1 MKNKSTLNRIV
12 SALLMIAV
20 IFSTVIL
27 TYAATTT
34 EEGVAAEWITSSDS
48 FGEYDEMRLTLAVTN
63 NYNTEKTFTYSVELP
78 DGVKFT
84 TGEPVS
90 GAFSVGIHEEYRMTW
105 FRKAVTV
112 VEDTQNGNTGNNQ
125 TPDGSGD
132 ATGTEEEPGD
142 GVNVVNIILWSLLG
156 AAVIAGVVF
165 VFIKHRKVTAMIAI
179 ILCAGILIPMM
190 APLEVNAADENKTVV
205 AIKNITVAGKEV
217 TLKAT
222 LTYEDYVPKYTVA
235 EDGVRVY
242 EADHSRAMFE
252 AEEQILPGQERIV
265 AQDHTNASAGKVAHM
280 AKAAEDNDGDGQP
293 DYADYSETL
302 AAQMSFRIHTDTT
315 GTYVVWARMYAS
327 SNAISCIVSSNG
339 EEYKYTRMVEVVPE
353 EGNFKWTRIA
363 TVDCEAG
370 DILDIR
376 IRSRHMGGQI
386 DKFIVTD
393 NVAYLP
399 TGVGT
404 LPGQLIWDKVTQFD
418 TEEFPDP
425 LIYPTANQHPRVM
438 FTEADIPSILERMEH
453 EDNEAARVA
462 FDKKRG
468 SDFDGVLPDVKA
480 ASNYSESYLQII
492 EAKAFD
498 YAIYKNSDNEW
509 KKRTA
514 LTHGDEAV
522 EAMINFLQT
531 VTFSGQGMDYRY
543 IGSTLFTVA
552 EVYDWC
558 YDLLDDHEK
567 DLLVAG
573 AQIQASMIEAGFP
586 PTTTQALANNGHDSE
601 YQVQQCW
608 LAFAIAIADDY
619 PSIYD
624 YIAGM
629 YFDLFI
635 DTRNV
640 WYKSMAYHQGSA
652 YGTYRFD
659 ADMWGQWLIYQ
670 MTGGKNDLDGDGK
683 ADGVRVF
690 IDEASQVIYQWI
702 YTRRADGKIMT
713 EGDDYEMTQTKDDTW
728 FDSMK
733 SIIFNVANF
742 YKDPVLYQELLR
754 ENPGVQPGAGTT
766 IYSPVMTLILN
777 DPSILDNATGN
788 TEVGN
793 LPLSRYLPTPYGGMI
808 ARTGWEW
815 GKTSNDIV
823 VSMQM
828 TQREI
833 GGHQHEDTGSF
844 QIYYKGLLT
853 GDSGYY
859 VLMGCDHDTDYY
871 GLSVAH
877 NTLSISSLANP
888 TGVQVQKV
896 SVDDLLNPDP
906 NSEYLRSKIVGQEFG
921 PNIYTPDYTYIAG
934 DVAGAYDDN
943 TQEAIRS
950 MLFLNLELD
959 GNTKYPGAFIVFD
972 QIKTAEAGSTK
983 SFLLHSQTRPVVN
996 GNTIIIENTEE
1007 GYSGK
1012 LVDQVLYVGT
1022 ADAADPIYK
1031 IKRLGGED
1039 KEYWYNGKNHPNE
1052 STMADNMAY
1061 EPGWGRLEIT
1071 TTTTNT
1077 NQTDYMLNVMY
1088 VSDADGSTEVVPA
1101 TLIKGNGVMGAQLLN
1116 HVAMFNMDGNN
1127 RISSTVSFAIP
1138 ASAGHSTFKVNV
1150 AGMKAGTWT
1159 VSAGGK
1165 TVDCVASEDGGML
1178 YFDAPAGKVTITR
1191 KNDNSNKTFDTVD
1204 HREPVNDILL
1214 YNVNGNYVITEVKPV
1229 KSGDT
1234 VLVPVLETF
1243 EIFDSVIT
1251 REGAVVSIEYMG
1263 LQHIVI
1269 DTANKTAT
1277 VNDKKVDVSAL
1288 QVVGDEILLPVEDL
1302 GLLITKDYGEAEWNA
1317 RSKCAYV
1324 TAKAPAYI
1332 PEEKR
1337 DFDNAIQVE
1346 NVYLTDEKGTGSVDT
1361 SDSSGL
1367 VNTLDNSSASYTALA
1382 GYLGEAGGVYDFG
1395 RVYTLEAIHFMFGQ
1409 CKTRIYT
1416 FEILVSEDG
1425 VNFTA
1430 LSGGKRFKS
1439 EKTKEEYVWQSYTMP
1454 EDLQARYVK
1463 LVGYGNVP
1471 DNNWFNWQEVAFVG
1485 VPTQAAEVINS
1496 NGTTVYATVGGDQLS
1511 TLAKGAKVDVVRT
1524 QVIDNVSWA
1533 KIAWNDGYAWVRL
1546 AHIAIYS
1553 DAEARI
1559 RDTGRVV
1566 ANTTV
1571 KNSPWTDAAVLGQM
1585 SAGTAIK
1592 IVKTQMVNGVTY
1604 ALVDFNGY
1612 QGWINMTDVALTAD
1626 PDEFSVES
1634 GTVSAQNGT
1643 KVYNR
1648 SSLTSAVMGTLPFGA
1663 AVEIVQTKDI
1673 YGVVYGRIIF
1683 EDLEGWINL
1692 ADIALFN
1699 PNPPFYMEIEA
1710 EDTTLHQGPDSSM
1723 YATDGNGKTT
1733 NLTKDVVTVTE
1744 DDNASGGKVAKLD
1757 WGGRFA
1763 TGTIIEGTDLTVN
1776 PAHLSFSVKAEKSG
1790 THFVWVRYKCSS
1802 ATPTINSY
1810 TDGNVFING
1819 MTTAKTG
1826 WLYDLMGDAEDY
1838 NSTKVEGGY
1847 VWYRLAVCEWQQGQ
1861 TYTVRLRGRDGGI
1874 SYDKFV
1880 VTTDPGFAPAME
1892 DELATIKPDRTVEAI
1907 EVTTDPLR
1915 SDIVLSE
1922 TEKGVLQVKLERQ
1935 HFYDN
1940 LYQYT
1945 GGAAPAIGFRL
1956 TADKAGTYYVWGK
1969 FNKFNTLYASV
1980 SGYGND
1986 FTYKYY
1992 KPDQKMEATVEG
2004 WYLIG
2009 TYDVTEAG
2017 ESVYVRLNGRNGT
2030 NIIEQFY
2037 VTTDSNFVGVPRCQ
2051 HSFSTDWSKDA
2062 DYHWHAATCPHDDLI
2077 SDKAEHIYDDDMDA
2091 TCNTCGHVRAVH
2103 PHTYST
2109 EWTSNERYHW
2119 HAATCGC
2126 TNKVSEKAYH
2136 SYGADKR
2143 CTVCGAEQEFVSDN
2157 EMTFIE
2163 AENVNLFLEKDTTF
2177 GHSSAP
2183 VMIAD
2188 NAFASGGKV
2197 AQWSWTENLA
2207 YGVLMGENASNLT
2220 AYPAHISFDVKALKT
2235 GLHYVWAR
2243 VCVDKDTNIW
2253 SYIDG
2258 NTYKGQRSS
2267 ATGTGWEYD
2276 LWGTDDYCSANEE
2289 DFIWVRIGVCEWT
2302 AGKTYSVRFRAR
2314 NGRRIVFDQF
2324 VVTMDNTYAPNQDDP
2339 MASFAPDT
2347 VIEAE
2352 DTTLDYT
2359 RVNVEE
2365 SATAS
2370 NEKHVNFNAFVGT
2383 STAFLSA
2390 QGAPAHL
2397 SFQINAAT
2405 PGKYYVWAKFDSAG
2419 TLYKS
2424 ISGSAKD
2431 HTYSYYELDKKYTP
2445 QYAGWYLVGAYET
2458 GVANETIYV
2467 RLIGRNG
2474 STMIDQLYVTADS
2487 SFAGIK
2493 PHEHAYST
2501 DWSTD
2506 ADYHWHASTC
2516 GHTELIAD
2524 KGEHVYDNDTDA
2536 TCNTCGYTRVVH
2548 IHTYSSEWSHDDTHH
2563 WHASTCGCTNKVSDK
2578 AEHTFGTDKLCT
2590 TCGAPLVYVGSSDQL
2605 FIEAEDVDIF
2615 TTNDS
2620 TYANQ
2625 IPVVLVADNNVSGGN
2640 YIKLPQ
2646 AGNANYTTTNSN
2658 DLSAYPAHVS
2668 FEVKAS
2674 ETGTYYVWAKV
2685 SQSGANIWSYIDGIT
2700 KRTGNLNV
2708 AAGGWA
2714 YDTFNTTDG
2723 FKWVMI
2729 ATCNWEAG
2737 KTYGVRLRSRQAG
2750 AILIDQFMVTSDS
2763 QITTPHVHT
2772 YGAEWGSDET
2782 HHGRKCTFAGCT
2794 ALKDKAEHNFGTTG
2808 VCECGKVGFYAVGS
2822 TPAYIEAES
2831 VKLFTEKDST
2841 YANFVPTKLYD
2852 DGKAVYMGGTNTA
2865 VIGGTVADYPA
2876 HVSFDVKV
2884 STGGTYYIWA
2894 KVKKESATPSV
2905 LTLIKGDKNNSAQTW
2920 KYAQWGETT
2929 QYKWVK
2935 IATCNWTDV
2944 NEVYS
2949 VNLRARQQHSII
2961 DQFCV
2966 TSDSTWNG
2974 TT

>member
-34 EEGVAAEWITSSDS
+34 EEGVVAEWITSSDS

-78 DGVKFT
+78 EGVKFT

-90 GAFSVGIHEEYRMTW
+90 GAFSVGVHEEFRMTW

-112 VEDTQNGNTGNNQ
+112 VEDTQNGNTGNDQ
-125 TPDGSGD
+125 TPDSSDD

-222 LTYEDYVPKYTVA
+222 LTYEDYVAKYTVA

-242 EADHSRAMFE
+242 EADHGRAMFE
-252 AEEQILPGQERIV
+252 AEEQILPGQERV
-265 AQDHTNASAGKVAHM
+265 VVKDHANASAGKVAHM

-293 DYADYSETL
+293 DYADYSKTL
-302 AAQMSFRIHTDTT
+302 AAQMSFRIHADTT
-315 GTYVVWARMYAS
+315 GTYAIWARMYA
-327 SNAISCIVSSNG
+327 ATEHISMIVSVYGG
-339 EEYKYTRMVEVVPE
+339 EYRYTRMVETALA
-353 EGNFKWTRIA
+353 EGEFEWGRVL

-370 DILDIR
+370 DVIDIR
-376 IRSRHMGGQI
+376 IRSRHLGGQI
-386 DKFIVTD
+386 DKFIITD
-393 NVAYLP
+393 NIAYLP
-399 TGVGT
+399 SGMGT
-404 LPGQLIWDKVTQFD
+404 LPGQLHWDKVTEFN
-418 TEEFPDP
+418 TEEFADP
-425 LIYPTANQHPRVM
+425 RIYPTANQHPRVM
-438 FTEADIPSILERMEH
+438 FTEADIPGILESMEH
-453 EDNEAARVA
+453 EDNEAAKIA

-468 SDFDGVLPDVKA
+468 SDFNGVLPDVKDG
-480 ASNYSESYLQII
+480 SNYSESYLQII

-531 VTFSGQGMDYRY
+531 VTFSGTDFDYRY
-543 IGSTLFTVA
+543 IGSTLFTAA

-573 AQIQASMIEAGFP
+573 SQIQASMIEAGFP
-586 PTTTQALANNGHDSE
+586 PTTILNLANNGHDAE
-601 YQVQQCW
+601 YQIQQCW
-608 LAFAIAIADDY
+608 LAFAIAVADDY

-629 YFDLFI
+629 YFELFI

-640 WYKSMAYHQGSA
+640 WYKSLAYHQGSA

-659 ADMWGQWLIYQ
+659 ADLWGQWLIYQ

-683 ADGVRVF
+683 ADGIRVF
-690 IDEASQVIYQWI
+690 VDEASQVIYQWI

-728 FDSMK
+728 FDSLK
-733 SIIFNVANF
+733 SIVFSAANF
-742 YKDPVLYQELLR
+742 YRDPLLYQELLR
-754 ENPGVQPGAGTT
+754 ENPGVQPGQATQ
-766 IYSPVMTLILN
+766 IFSPVMALILN

-793 LPLSRYLPTPYGGMI
+793 LPWSRYLPTPYGGMI

-828 TQREI
+828 TQRDI
-833 GGHQHEDTGSF
+833 GGHQHQDTGNF

-859 VLMGCDHDTDYY
+859 VRMGEDHDTNYY

-877 NTLSISSLANP
+877 NTLSISSIANP
-888 TGVQVQKV
+888 TGIQIKDRV
-896 SVDDLLNPDP
+896 SVGDLLNPDP
-906 NSEYLRSKIVGQEFG
+906 NSKYLRSKIVGQEFG

-934 DVAGAYDDN
+934 DIAGAYDDN
-943 TQEAIRS
+943 TLEAVRS

-1007 GYSGK
+1007 GYNGK
-1012 LVDQVLYVGT
+1012 LVDQILYVGT

-1039 KEYWYNGKNHPNE
+1039 REFWYDGKNHPNN
-1052 STMADNMAY
+1052 STMADDMAY

-1127 RISSTVSFAIP
+1127 RISSTVSFTIP

-1178 YFDAPAGKVTITR
+1178 YFDAPAGKVTITC

-1288 QVVGDEILLPVEDL
+1288 QVVGDDILVPVEVM
-1302 GLLITKDYGEAEWNA
+1302 GLLITKDYGEAEWDA
-1317 RSKCAYV
+1317 RAKCAYV
-1324 TAKAPAYI
+1324 TAKVPAYI

-1337 DFDNAIQVE
+1337 DFDNAIQVQ
-1346 NVYLTDEKGTGSVDT
+1346 NVYLTDEKKTGADV

-1367 VNTLDNSSASYTALA
+1367 INTLDNSTTSYTAIA
-1382 GYLGEAGGVYDFG
+1382 GYSGEKGAVYDLG
-1395 RVYTLEAIHFMFGQ
+1395 RVYTVETIHMVFGHS
-1409 CKTRIYT
+1409 KTRIYT
-1416 FEILVSEDG
+1416 FEILVSLDG
-1425 VNFTA
+1425 VNYTA
-1430 LSGGKRFKS
+1430 LSGGNRFKS
-1439 EKTKEEYVWQSYTMP
+1439 EKTKELHTWQEYKMP

-1471 DNNWFNWQEVAFVG
+1471 DNNWFNWEEIVFVG
-1485 VPTQAAEVINS
+1485 VSTQAAEVINS

-1524 QVIDNVSWA
+1524 QVIDNASWA

-1710 EDTTLHQGPDSSM
+1710 ENTTLHQGPDSSM

-1763 TGTIIEGTDLTVN
+1763 TGTIYEGTDLTVN

-1940 LYQYT
+1940 LYLYT
-1945 GGAAPAIGFRL
+1945 GGASPAIGFRL

-2030 NIIEQFY
+2030 NIIEQFH

-2163 AENVNLFLEKDTTF
+2163 AEDVNLFLEKDTTF

-2197 AQWSWTENLA
+2197 AQWSWTDNLI
-2207 YGVLMGENASNLT
+2207 YGVSMGENASNLT

-2258 NTYKGQRSS
+2258 NTYKGQRLS

-2424 ISGSAKD
+2424 ISGSVKD

-2458 GVANETIYV
+2458 GGANETIYV

-2548 IHTYSSEWSHDDTHH
+2548 IHTYSSEWSHDDTYH

-2578 AEHTFGTDKLCT
+2578 AEHTFGANKLCT
-2590 TCGAPLVYVGSSDQL
+2590 TCGAPLVYVGTSGL
-2605 FIEAEDVDIF
+2605 TVIEAEDVDLF
-2615 TTNDS
+2615 TGKDS
-2620 TYANQ
+2620 TCNG
-2625 IPVVLVADNNVSGGN
+2625 NVSHVIVVEDN
-2640 YIKLPQ
+2640 
-2646 AGNANYTTTNSN
+2646 AGALNNKVAMMSTGVAGSIAGKTEA
-2658 DLSAYPAHVS
+2658 DGYPAHIK
-2668 FEVKAS
+2668 FQVKAS
-2674 ETGTYYVWAKV
+2674 EAGTYYIWARV
-2685 SQSGANIWSYIDGIT
+2685 SMQYHSSLSIWSYIDGIT
-2700 KRTGNLNV
+2700 HTGAYTANP
-2708 AAGGWA
+2708 GTGWR
-2714 YDTFNTTDG
+2714 YDKWDEDDVTCATTTD
-2723 FKWVMI
+2723 FVWVRIAVCKW
-2729 ATCNWEAG
+2729 TEADAMY
-2737 KTYGVRLRSRQAG
+2737 TVRLRSRQG
-2750 AILIDQFMVTSDS
+2750 GEIYFDRFVVTSDAS
-2763 QITTPHVHT
+2763 
-2772 YGAEWGSDET
+2772 
-2782 HHGRKCTFAGCT
+2782 
-2794 ALKDKAEHNFGTTG
+2794 
-2808 VCECGKVGFYAVGS
+2808 YAPNLGDS
-2822 TPAYIEAES
+2822 IASFDTDTIIEAENTS
-2831 VKLFTEKDST
+2831 IDKNRVDVT
-2841 YANFVPTKLYD
+2841 NGV
-2852 DGKAVYMGGTNTA
+2852 VYMERYYKDDNYADFRNVTGAFGAINFQVQATA
-2865 VIGGTVADYPA
+2865 PG
-2876 HVSFDVKV
+2876 K
-2884 STGGTYYIWA
+2884 YYIWA
-2894 KVKKESATPSV
+2894 KMTSQSSMYYSFNGSNYAGVWPSGTGWQKIGEYTV
-2905 LTLIKGDKNNSAQTW
+2905 TEAGEVILVRLVARHQNN
-2920 KYAQWGETT
+2920 
-2929 QYKWVK
+2929 
-2935 IATCNWTDV
+2935 
-2944 NEVYS
+2944 
-2949 VNLRARQQHSII
+2949 RI
-2961 DQFCV
+2961 DQFYV

-2974 TT
+2974 Q